1 MRPGAS
7 ALYVRATRIR
17 LLLYVPEAQGS
28 LPLGLTYAAHVHA
41 SGVPYVPCTVAPQVL
56 SAANMLLKLGEP
68 TEASALYAKLD
79 ALSLTP
85 RQAEMAHTK
94 RRMSADL
101 QAA

>member
-1 MRPGAS
+1 M
-7 ALYVRATRIR
+7 
-17 LLLYVPEAQGS
+17 
-28 LPLGLTYAAHVHA
+28 
-41 SGVPYVPCTVAPQVL
+41 APQVL
-56 SAANMLLKLGEP
+56 SAANMRLKLGEP

>member
-1 MRPGAS
+1 MR
-7 ALYVRATRIR
+7 
-17 LLLYVPEAQGS
+17 
-28 LPLGLTYAAHVHA
+28 
-41 SGVPYVPCTVAPQVL
+41 
-56 SAANMLLKLGEP
+56 LKLGEP

-101 QAA
+101 QASRSADLLRAESFVISWPSSPGRRPTTSPASSSPGGVISRPTPLPVSEATPQLPLTTTT